1 MIPRIESV
9 EEMFVLAVNYQKA
22 GDLSMAS
29 QIYQKILAVAPEHTA
44 SIGNLALIVQHSGNN
59 DLSIK
64 LLKKLITLEPNDP
77 RAYSTLGNAY

>member
-1 MIPRIESV
+1 MISRIESA

-64 LLKKLITLEPNDP
+64 LLNRFFLISVNI
-77 RAYSTLGNAY
+77 